1 MGRREDL
8 ARLLFFLLLVW
19 CASAAAEDV
28 PITVIQINDVYEISP
43 VEGGKEGGLARL
55 ATLRRELARENPR
68 TFLVLAGDAFSPSA
82 LGTAVVD
89 GQPLAGAQM
98 IAALNAAGLDY
109 ATFGN
114 HEFDLSEEQFHQR
127 IAESRAVWFSGNVRD
142 RDGKPFAKVTDSVVF
157 TVKGDRGARVRIG
170 LIGLSIDS
178 TKKPWV
184 SYLDFLETARRE
196 AKELRPKVDI

>member
-8 ARLLFFLLLVW
+8 ARLLFFSPAAVSSYRHPLKGDPRMPMLRRAVLFFLVLCW

-98 IAALNAAGLDY
+98 IAALNA
-109 ATFGN
+109 
-114 HEFDLSEEQFHQR
+114 
-127 IAESRAVWFSGNVRD
+127 
-142 RDGKPFAKVTDSVVF
+142 
-157 TVKGDRGARVRIG
+157 
-170 LIGLSIDS
+170 
-178 TKKPWV
+178 
-184 SYLDFLETARRE
+184 
-196 AKELRPKVDI
+196 